1 MNYAHIDRVET
12 EQTGGNIMV
21 DFVVLKDGRV
31 LGIDGEFV
39 MLYASLDDF
48 YDATSQT
55 KPTINL
61 KD

>member
-1 MNYAHIDRVET
+1 MQHVYQIL
-12 EQTGGNIMV
+12 V
-21 DFVVLKDGRV
+21 DESVDLIVLKDGRV
-31 LGIDGEFV
+31 LGIDGECV

-61 KD
+61 KEQA

>member
-1 MNYAHIDRVET
+1 MQHVHQILADES
-12 EQTGGNIMV
+12 V
-21 DFVVLKDGRV
+21 DLVVLKDGRV
-31 LGIDGEFV
+31 LGIDGDYV

-61 KD
+61 KEQTA

>member
-1 MNYAHIDRVET
+1 MNHI
-12 EQTGGNIMV
+12 QQILV
-21 DFVVLKDGRV
+21 DESVDLVVLKDGRV
-31 LGIDGEFV
+31 LGIDADSV
-39 MLYASLDDF
+39 MLYASIDDF

>member
-1 MNYAHIDRVET
+1 MTHVQQIL
-12 EQTGGNIMV
+12 V
-21 DFVVLKDGRV
+21 DEWVDLVVLKDGRV
-31 LGIDGEFV
+31 LGIDGDSV

>member
-1 MNYAHIDRVET
+1 MTHIHQILADES
-12 EQTGGNIMV
+12 V
-21 DFVVLKDGRV
+21 DLVVFKDGRV
-31 LGIDGEFV
+31 LGIDGDCV

>member
-1 MNYAHIDRVET
+1 MNYIQET
-12 EQTGGNIMV
+12 QTEEGV
-21 DFVVLKDGRV
+21 DFVILKDGRV
-31 LGIDGEFV
+31 LGINDDSV

-61 KD
+61 KEQA

>member
-1 MNYAHIDRVET
+1 MKHIQEIRADES
-12 EQTGGNIMV
+12 V
-21 DFVVLKDGRV
+21 DLVILKDGRV
-31 LGIDGEFV
+31 LGIDGESV

-48 YDATSQT
+48 YAATSQT

>member
-1 MNYAHIDRVET
+1 MNYIQET
-12 EQTGGNIMV
+12 QTEEGV
-21 DFVVLKDGRV
+21 DFVILKDGRV
-31 LGIDGEFV
+31 LGIDADYV

-48 YDATSQT
+48 YNATSQT